1 MSLEKIETVEN
12 PLLER
17 TEISALFDS
26 KSGSLTRKEAIDLIS
41 KKARIDSS
49 TVYAIK
55 LSNSSGSTRIIGLF
69 YIYNEEFLA
78 KKYLPTYIIKRN
90 KIESDKDVKT
100 ESKPK
105 EKATESKPKPKEKA
119 TESKPKEK
127 ATESKPKEK
136 ATESKPEEKIPPK
149 E

>member
-55 LSNSSGSTRIIGLF
+55 LSNSSGSILIDQLKGEVTARCHF
-69 YIYNEEFLA
+69 
-78 KKYLPTYIIKRN
+78 IIKN
-90 KIESDKDVKT
+90 AVTLGFVEDVIAGKISPGGARDEYAKRIFK
-100 ESKPK
+100 
-105 EKATESKPKPKEKA
+105 
-119 TESKPKEK
+119 
-127 ATESKPKEK
+127 
-136 ATESKPEEKIPPK
+136 
-149 E
+149 

>member
-105 EKATESKPKPKEKA
+105 EKATESKPKEKA